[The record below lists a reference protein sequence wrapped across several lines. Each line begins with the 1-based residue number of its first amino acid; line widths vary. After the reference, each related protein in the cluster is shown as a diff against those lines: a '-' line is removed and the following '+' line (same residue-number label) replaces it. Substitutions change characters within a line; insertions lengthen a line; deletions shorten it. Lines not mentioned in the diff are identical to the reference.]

1 MSVSTSSAGSTIN
14 NCIPPDPCPQQ
25 APVMPPLNPK
35 PQPPPS
41 IHQCGPSCPFY
52 GRPGHDGYSSSSSS
66 CR

>member
-14 NCIPPDPCPQQ
+14 NCIPPDPCGIPGAPSLGPISPPQS
-25 APVMPPLNPK
+25 
-35 PQPPPS
+35 PPS